1 MSSAED
7 PSHDDR
13 IEADSN
19 QEPEIED
26 EGAPNT
32 VAARFMALLS
42 GWPLGASAQPAE
54 GPRPEVGVPQD
65 ILRGNGDEIKQVL
78 KSIEE
83 LQLEC
88 NAYQRQVAGAEQYIA
103 CQERLHAGEVE
114 SLQDKI
120 ANYKQNNKTS
130 TKIIKKLEARVAE
143 NEAQLSKAYSGAMS
157 AWAED
162 VSRDMPD
169 DVIKSKINSFFQ
181 GDFFSWC
188 ADMCAPEIEWNN
200 AYKQVLY
207 YYNLVNQDLLYL
219 TGPAYLLFNYDAP
232 DGSSSL
238 VLLQAALA
246 KTLVNTFLTNPYFLL
261 GDVPVLQEI
270 ESALAQK
277 SLKEATN
284 WRVNTV
290 RSLERTFP
298 LDPEQIEVHVNLFLN
313 TFGFLIETPDSSARE
328 DLASLF
334 AHFSQIALKL
344 WQTPTSIRVVGME
357 HMDDCPFVK
366 GNLYWECEPAV
377 ASALGEQVS
386 GRPIGVVI
394 RPCILSDPIPEP
406 GEQSTPVVWSKALA
420 KMTSWTDLPS
430 GMYISSSFLSS

>member
-7 PSHDDR
+7 PSHDER
-13 IEADSN
+13 IEAYSD

-65 ILRGNGDEIKQVL
+65 ILRRNGDEIKQVL
-78 KSIEE
+78 KSIEK
-83 LQLEC
+83 LQLKC

-103 CQERLHAGEVE
+103 CQEILHAGEVE

-120 ANYKQNNKTS
+120 ANCKKNNETS

-143 NEAQLSKAYSGAMS
+143 NEAQLSKVYSGAMS

-169 DVIKSKINSFFQ
+169 DVIKSKISSFFQ
-181 GDFFSWC
+181 GEFFSWC
-188 ADMCAPEIEWNN
+188 ADMCAPAIEWNST
-200 AYKQVLY
+200 YKQVIY
-207 YYNLVNQDLLYL
+207 CQHLVNQNRHYWS
-219 TGPAYLLFNYDAP
+219 GPAHLLFDYEAP

-246 KTLVNTFLTNPYFLL
+246 KTLVITFLTNPYFLL
-261 GDVPVLQEI
+261 DDGAILRKF
-270 ESALAQK
+270 ESTLSQK
-277 SLKEATN
+277 SPKEATN

-298 LDPEQIEVHVNLFLN
+298 LDSEKIEVYVNLFLD

-344 WQTPTSIRVVGME
+344 WQTPTLIRVFGIE
-357 HMDDCPFVK
+357 SIGEWLFNK
-366 GNLYWECEPAV
+366 GDPYWECEPAV
-377 ASALGEQVS
+377 ASALGERVN
-386 GRPIGVVI
+386 GRPIGVVM
-394 RPCILSDPIPEP
+394 RPYILSKPIPEP
-406 GEQSTPVVWSKALA
+406 GKQTTSVIWSKALVWVSSE
-420 KMTSWTDLPS
+420 KDPYDLED
-430 GMYISSSFLSS
+430 